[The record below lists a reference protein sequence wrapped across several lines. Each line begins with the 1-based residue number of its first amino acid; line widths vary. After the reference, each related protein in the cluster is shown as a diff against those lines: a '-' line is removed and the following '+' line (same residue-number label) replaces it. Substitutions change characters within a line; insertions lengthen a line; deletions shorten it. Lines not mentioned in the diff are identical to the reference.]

1 VFASSLPS
9 ATFTTRSSPRY
20 ALVRAL
26 RLFRPYF
33 IIDCLSQ
40 KAVASPALLQ
50 LLRSVPKGI
59 ANPELHLR
67 RAAYKLI
74 NNVPMPAEI
83 RDKLPCVVPAGSGM
97 ADARAIAADQIAQR
111 RAAEAKEVLAASKD
125 EQAAKKALQQARE
138 KEACSEDDSD
148 SGSSSSDDGEPEAD
162 PEEAQ
167 QKKQSTVA
175 EQARDDVIKH
185 LLIVHCEDIVAELSP
200 VGRVV
205 EAFNKVHSH
214 PRARWRFVICQVGC
228 LPVDLPSTYDDPGQT
243 DVFAGRTGHSSTDDD
258 PRQTDVFT
266 GLYKHCA
273 VQSSQK
279 ARMALYD
286 LPYGIGK
293 DAEDILLKR
302 ADLQDLFCHTFNLLS
317 SGGILYAFCSYQQ
330 VVISP

>member
-1 VFASSLPS
+1 
-9 ATFTTRSSPRY
+9 
-20 ALVRAL
+20 
-26 RLFRPYF
+26 
-33 IIDCLSQ
+33 
-40 KAVASPALLQ
+40 VASPALLQ

-125 EQAAKKALQQARE
+125 EQAAKKALQHARE

-228 LPVDLPSTYDDPGQT
+228 LPVDLPSTYDDP
-243 DVFAGRTGHSSTDDD
+243 
-258 PRQTDVFT
+258 RQTDVFT